1 MDIQG
6 VSYSL
11 KIWCL
16 LYTWLE
22 SLEIAHPR
30 FQKFNNKYIPVGSI
44 KIVQGCRKVDNWGG
58 GADIHIFMFCIIYFL
73 WKRLFLQSV
82 NMNIWISAL
91 PIIDFPAP
99 LKLCTRYYIVQT
111 FHIGLLYRSTLLIIY
126 FLFRNSFFRLRI
138 FNIHEYTLICITF
151 KYRYTKSKYL
161 AGALHGILPFWIFKL
176 LILM

>member
-1 MDIQG
+1 MSLLFTSLSTSLKKWRPSELKSACMLKFKFHDVWTFR

-58 GADIHIFMFCIIYFL
+58 GGQIFIYSCSASFISFESDCFYSLWTWIYEYLPSQLSTFQRPWNCAPDIILC
-73 WKRLFLQSV
+73 
-82 NMNIWISAL
+82 
-91 PIIDFPAP
+91 
-99 LKLCTRYYIVQT
+99 KLSTLDYYISLHFLSYT
-111 FHIGLLYRSTLLIIY
+111 F
-126 FLFRNSFFRLRI
+126 SFV
-138 FNIHEYTLICITF
+138 IHSSI
-151 KYRYTKSKYL
+151 
-161 AGALHGILPFWIFKL
+161 
-176 LILM
+176 